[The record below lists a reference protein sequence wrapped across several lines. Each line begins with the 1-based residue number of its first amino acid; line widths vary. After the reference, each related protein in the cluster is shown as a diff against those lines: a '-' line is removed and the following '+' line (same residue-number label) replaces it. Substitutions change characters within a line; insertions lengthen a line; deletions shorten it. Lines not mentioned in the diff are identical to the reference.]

1 MQINRTA
8 AMLTFII
15 ASPRNQMQAEVFLI
29 SIYRSANYGCAFLIR
44 TFRRRPRKL
53 PGFRRFDSVWQTTY
67 GEHII
72 AFLGLFISLFLLSSL
87 FSFILLSRS
96 LYLTYLGL
104 FATVSLSARSLL
116 SGSEAQGH
124 VLNL

>member
-1 MQINRTA
+1 M
-8 AMLTFII
+8 F
-15 ASPRNQMQAEVFLI
+15 V
-29 SIYRSANYGCAFLIR
+29 AFLTR

-53 PGFRRFDSVWQTTY
+53 PGFRRFDSVWRTTY

-72 AFLGLFISLFLLSSL
+72 AFSWLVSLFLLSSL

-96 LYLTYLGL
+96 LYLIYLGL
-104 FATVSLSARSLL
+104 FATVSLSARSYL
-116 SGSEAQGH
+116 SGSEPQGH